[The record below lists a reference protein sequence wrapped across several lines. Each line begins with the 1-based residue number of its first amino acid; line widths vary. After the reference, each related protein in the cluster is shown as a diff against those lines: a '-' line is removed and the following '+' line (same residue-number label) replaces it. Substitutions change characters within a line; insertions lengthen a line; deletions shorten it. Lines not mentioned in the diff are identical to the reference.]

1 MDDTNNYPDR
11 IKQYLHQLSS
21 HLNKFP
27 TVNFIKDEY
36 VKNALFA
43 SFEKYQLVVN
53 TSDHPPAHF
62 HVSENNH
69 QIAKYSLLTGEPIE
83 SSNPRLDRIVKRWL
97 RKEGRLEEGRIL
109 WERFHGAVS

>member
-1 MDDTNNYPDR
+1 MDDTNNYPGGL
-11 IKQYLHQLSS
+11 QQFLYQLGS

-27 TVNFIKDEY
+27 TANYIKNEY

-43 SFEKYQLVVN
+43 SFKNYQFVIN

-83 SSNPRLDRIVKRWL
+83 SSNPRLDKVVRKWL
-97 RKEGRLEEGRIL
+97 GEDGRLEKGKIL
-109 WERFHGAVS
+109 WEKFHGAIT